1 MIRQVST
8 DQIGDLNQLIL
19 GDNEGV
25 MFVKFVLL
33 RQPTLTSGE
42 SATKIAEAP
51 AAILLGDLGEMKA
64 QLSAWL
70 DEAMNSYRVKNA

>member
-8 DQIGDLNQLIL
+8 DSVESLKQLIL
-19 GDNEGV
+19 GENEGV
-25 MFVKFVLL
+25 MFVRFVLL
-33 RQPTLTSGE
+33 KQATLESGA

-70 DEAMNSYRVKNA
+70 DEAIKAYKE